1 MRTHS
6 GLRLSL
12 MAAAVLAAFSPAGRA
27 AEEETTPTV
36 AELARP
42 TSTINLGAGYL
53 SDDGPRFGQY
63 NGIRKEQA
71 YLLFDG
77 EYRSRNDAT
86 GTWLNITGRNLGLES
101 REARLEYS
109 QQGRWGAFLEYG
121 ETPRFEP
128 RTAITGLTGI
138 GTGNQT
144 VNGTALRPIE
154 LKMKRE
160 AFNLGYDRIVAGNW
174 DFSLR
179 FRNEEKNG
187 ARLWGQGNGFG
198 PIDLRFLTDPI
209 DYTTRQWEAI
219 AGYTTPQLQLSAG
232 YYGTSF
238 DNNITRL
245 NVANP
250 VFIPG
255 AGGGP
260 LTPMALPPG
269 NQSHQF
275 YVQGGYNITP
285 TTRASF
291 KVAYTHQTQDE
302 GFVVPAVN
310 GRTNLDGRVDTKL
323 AQVGLTASP
332 IPKLSLL
339 ANFRYE
345 DKDDKTPV
353 ALYFTGVTPT
363 STLSGINEPRSFKT
377 TNGRVEATY
386 QLPMGFRVLGGVDY
400 EKKERNTFPVRSVT
414 HRNETEEWSY
424 KAELRRSIGE
434 GVTGAVAYIHSDR
447 DGSPFLQTVT
457 LGGAVGSNLIA
468 PIHLADR
475 ERDKVRVSVNWMPLD
490 PLNVQFF
497 ADYANDKYDTRS
509 AENLGVSK
517 GRAETYSVD
526 ATYAFSDKLQGV
538 AYYQKNDNKQDQAT
552 RSGNTDWVANLKN
565 ESDTFGLGVHG
576 KPMTRLE
583 VGADLQ
589 WSDIDDK
596 FGLFRRVGTTAV
608 TSLPDINTK
617 ITTFKVYAKYAIQKN
632 MGVRLNYIFD
642 RWKSDDF
649 TWTNWVYTDGTRI
662 LENGTQKVHFF
673 GVTGYY
679 QFQ

>member
-339 ANFRYE
+339 ANLRYE

-353 ALYFTGVTPT
+353 AVYFTGVSGT

-434 GVTGAVAYIHSDR
+434 GVTAAVAYIHSDR

-475 ERDKVRVSVNWMPLD
+475 ERDKVRLSVNWMPMD

-509 AENLGVSK
+509 VENLGVSK

-576 KPMTRLE
+576 KPITRLE